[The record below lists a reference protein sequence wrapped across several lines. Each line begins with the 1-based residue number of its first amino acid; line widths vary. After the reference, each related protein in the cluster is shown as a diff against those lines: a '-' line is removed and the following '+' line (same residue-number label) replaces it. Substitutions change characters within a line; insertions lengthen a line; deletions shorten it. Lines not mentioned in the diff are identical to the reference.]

1 MSIPSTPLPA
11 PTGPDASLRDIAE
24 KVESGARLSRE
35 DGLRLYASPDLHEI
49 GRLANV
55 VRERKHGN
63 AAYFVINR
71 HINYSNVCVDTCLFC
86 AFARRPGEEGGY
98 LYTMDEMVR
107 KAEEARAIGATEI
120 HIVGGLH
127 PDLPFAFYTEML
139 ATLHAR
145 FPEIHLKAFTAVEIA
160 FFAEKFGM
168 TVEDVLGRLRAS
180 GLGSLPG
187 GGAEILAERVRK
199 KLCRDKIDT
208 ESWLGVHRTAHRM
221 GIRSNATMLYGH
233 IERDDERIEHMI
245 RIRDLQ
251 DETGGFLTFIPLSFH
266 PENTFLEK
274 LPKATGTSDLRN
286 IAISRLMVDN
296 VDHVKAYWTMT
307 GLPIAQIALAFGA
320 DDMDG
325 TVIEEKITHMAGGR
339 SPQGVGRDDLCRL
352 IREAGREPV
361 QRDTLYTRLDPVAAP
376 AVA

>member
-1 MSIPSTPLPA
+1 MRTSTTDV
-11 PTGPDASLRDIAE
+11 PTLDRPDTSLLDVAR
-24 KVESGARLSRE
+24 KVERGERLTRE
-35 DGLRLYASPDLHEI
+35 DGERLLATPDLHEL
-49 GRLANV
+49 GRLANL
-55 VRERKHGN
+55 VRERKHGKN
-63 AAYFVINR
+63 AYFVINR

-98 LYTMDEMVR
+98 LYTMDEMAR
-107 KAEEARAIGATEI
+107 KAEEAVAIGATEI

-139 ATLHAR
+139 SELKRR
-145 FPEIHLKAFTAVEIA
+145 FPAIHLKAFTAVEIA
-160 FFAEKFGM
+160 YFAEKFGM
-168 TVEDVLGRLRAS
+168 TREGVLSALRDA

-187 GGAEILAERVRK
+187 GGAEILVERVRK

-208 ESWLGVHRTAHRM
+208 EAWLDVHRLAHRM

-233 IERDDERIEHMI
+233 IERDDEKIEHML
-245 RIRDLQ
+245 RIRELQ

-266 PENTFLEK
+266 PENTFLAK
-274 LPKATGTSDLRN
+274 LPKATGTMDLRH
-286 IAISRLMVDN
+286 IAVSRLMVDN

-307 GLPIAQIALAFGA
+307 GLPIAQIALSFGA

-339 SPQGVGRDDLCRL
+339 SPQGVTQEDLCRL
-352 IREAGREPV
+352 IREAGRVPIK
-361 QRDTLYTRLDPVAAP
+361 RDTLYTHLEPVAAP